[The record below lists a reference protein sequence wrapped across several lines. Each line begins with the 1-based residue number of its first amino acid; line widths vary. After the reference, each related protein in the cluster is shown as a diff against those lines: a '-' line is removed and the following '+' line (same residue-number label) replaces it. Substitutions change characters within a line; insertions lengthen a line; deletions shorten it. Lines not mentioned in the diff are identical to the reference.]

1 MHIGVDILRHIDI
14 LGVLTFCYQSNDC
27 IVARLK
33 GNLFL
38 SYPLLC
44 YYVEVV
50 LYHLYLERWYKL
62 MIFSLSLTHRMLLK
76 NYIIISHKASSC
88 ETFGL

>member
-1 MHIGVDILRHIDI
+1 MYIGVDILRHIDI
-14 LGVLTFCYQSNDC
+14 LGVLTFCYQFNDC

-50 LYHLYLERWYKL
+50 LYHLSVIFKIKRKRERSVKL
-62 MIFSLSLTHRMLLK
+62 IRSSLVLK
-76 NYIIISHKASSC
+76 RLSS
-88 ETFGL
+88 